1 MNRMM
6 TGLTLMGALLL
17 AAPPSHAD
25 IVYSDLGQGGTF
37 SATTGYD
44 VGTIQPLY
52 LLTGASFIPT
62 ANFTLTQIDIALV
75 YDEGGPNRGS
85 TVALE
90 KDSNGLPA
98 YGTPLETWYP
108 GSLPLYGSNT
118 LGSADMLTSVGSPV
132 ELTSGTRYWLVAEA
146 YLPPNLDLWQQNTV
160 GATDNMASE
169 VFTSSNTNG
178 WSLAANS
185 AAPAFAVF
193 GTPVNPS
200 PVPEP
205 GSLAL
210 LLGGL
215 IGLAGLRLRRPA

>member
-1 MNRMM
+1 
-6 TGLTLMGALLL
+6 
-17 AAPPSHAD
+17 
-25 IVYSDLGQGGTF
+25 
-37 SATTGYD
+37 
-44 VGTIQPLY
+44 
-52 LLTGASFIPT
+52 
-62 ANFTLTQIDIALV
+62 
-75 YDEGGPNRGS
+75 
-85 TVALE
+85 
-90 KDSNGLPA
+90 
-98 YGTPLETWYP
+98 
-108 GSLPLYGSNT
+108 
-118 LGSADMLTSVGSPV
+118 VGSPV